1 MKRSEHFAR
10 WIGAALGVVGGFTLG
25 YFMVRGAGDA
35 HVHGYI
41 IIGLT
46 TLEGLIFAYLG
57 TPYVLGGWRT
67 FNFRLTSTPLPDML
81 SGLLGMVVGLIIAVL
96 IGFFV
101 RDLPYGYALSF
112 VLALLLAAQGA
123 SVGLT
128 RRAELASLFFGGD
141 KVADTHRL
149 SAVLLDTSV
158 IIDGRILDIAKTGFV
173 DMPLVILSSVLREL
187 QMVADSADATR
198 RRRGRRGLDVLTDMQ
213 KDASIN
219 LLIAGRVVQAE
230 QAVNEVGVVVEIR
243 RLHRRRPVRGDHL
256 TGDVGGEVG
265 QEEQHRPGD
274 VVGNPPPAERDGGA
288 VLGGVLRRRGGG
300 ILGRLDRPRSEGIDP
315 DPERPQLVGGD
326 ADELV
331 DRRLPRAVGR
341 EVARR
346 EHRRG
351 RRDGDERTA
360 AGAHHCL
367 PRVLEE
373 QVHRAHVGVDLCAE
387 VVVVEQG
394 SGRHQNP
401 VPRRTRGPD
410 FSCHLHSLHAG
421 LDVVL
426 RQVVAPGFALGGL
439 LPARLF
445 LVCCR

>member
-1 MKRSEHFAR
+1 VKRSEYLAR
-10 WIGAALGVVGGFTLG
+10 WIGAGLGVIGGFTLG
-25 YFMVRGAGDA
+25 YFMVRGVGSP
-35 HVHGYI
+35 HPGYV

-128 RRAELASLFFGGD
+128 RRAELASLFFGGE
-141 KVADTHRL
+141 KGADTHRL

-173 DMPLVILSSVLREL
+173 DLPLVILSSVLREL

-219 LLIAGRVVQAE
+219 LLVEEDEAPPGTEIDAHLVRTAKHKTWAIMTNDFNLNRIARLEGVAVLNLNELAQAMRPVAIPGEEIVVTVAREGKEQGQGVGSLDDGTMVVIQNGRRLLNQTITAVVTSVIQTSAGRMIFAE
-230 QAVNEVGVVVEIR
+230 
-243 RLHRRRPVRGDHL
+243 
-256 TGDVGGEVG
+256 
-265 QEEQHRPGD
+265 
-274 VVGNPPPAERDGGA
+274 PAGTN
-288 VLGGVLRRRGGG
+288 
-300 ILGRLDRPRSEGIDP
+300 
-315 DPERPQLVGGD
+315 
-326 ADELV
+326 
-331 DRRLPRAVGR
+331 
-341 EVARR
+341 
-346 EHRRG
+346 G
-351 RRDGDERTA
+351 RRSNSRA
-360 AGAHHCL
+360 R
-367 PRVLEE
+367 PEE
-373 QVHRAHVGVDLCAE
+373 
-387 VVVVEQG
+387 
-394 SGRHQNP
+394 
-401 VPRRTRGPD
+401 
-410 FSCHLHSLHAG
+410 
-421 LDVVL
+421 
-426 RQVVAPGFALGGL
+426 
-439 LPARLF
+439 PA
-445 LVCCR
+445 

>member
-1 MKRSEHFAR
+1 MKRSEHLAR
-10 WIGAALGVVGGFTLG
+10 WVGAGLGVIGGFVLG
-25 YFMVRGAGDA
+25 YFMVRGVGSP
-35 HVHGYI
+35 HPGYI

-67 FNFRLTSTPLPDML
+67 FNFRLTSTPLPDLL

-141 KVADTHRL
+141 RKADDHRL

-173 DMPLVILSSVLREL
+173 DLPLVILSSVLREL

-219 LLIAGRVVQAE
+219 LQVEEDEAPAGTEIDAHLVRTAKHKSWAIMTNDFNLNRIARLEGVAVLNLNELAQAMRPVAIPGEEIVVTVAREGKEAGQGVGSLDDGTMVVIQNGRRLLNQTITAVVTSVIQTSAGRMIFAE
-230 QAVNEVGVVVEIR
+230 PAGTNG
-243 RLHRRRPVRGDHL
+243 RRPNSRSRP
-256 TGDVGGEVG
+256 
-265 QEEQHRPGD
+265 EE
-274 VVGNPPPAERDGGA
+274 PA
-288 VLGGVLRRRGGG
+288 
-300 ILGRLDRPRSEGIDP
+300 
-315 DPERPQLVGGD
+315 
-326 ADELV
+326 
-331 DRRLPRAVGR
+331 
-341 EVARR
+341 
-346 EHRRG
+346 
-351 RRDGDERTA
+351 
-360 AGAHHCL
+360 
-367 PRVLEE
+367 
-373 QVHRAHVGVDLCAE
+373 
-387 VVVVEQG
+387 
-394 SGRHQNP
+394 
-401 VPRRTRGPD
+401 
-410 FSCHLHSLHAG
+410 
-421 LDVVL
+421 
-426 RQVVAPGFALGGL
+426 
-439 LPARLF
+439 
-445 LVCCR
+445 